1 MKKKI
6 GFILAITV
14 IALVMLGTVSAGW
27 FDFLG
32 GGDNAQNTTND
43 DKTFIVGFDAEF
55 PPYGYK
61 DANGNYTGFDLEL
74 AQEVCKRNNWTYE
87 AHPINWDAKDAE
99 LDSGSI
105 DCIWNGFTIT
115 EDRQDQYTWSNPYF
129 DNKQVFVVKSDSG
142 INSTADLAGKTVEVQ
157 KDSSALEALENDNKT
172 LAGTFGTLN
181 QVDDYNSAFMS
192 LEAGSCDA
200 IAMDIGVAEYEI
212 KNKNASDTYSI
223 LNESITSEQY
233 GIGFK
238 KGNDALKDQVQTT
251 LDEMFK
257 DGTVEKIAQK
267 YGISSDALIQP

>member
-1 MKKKI
+1 
-6 GFILAITV
+6 
-14 IALVMLGTVSAGW
+14 
-27 FDFLG
+27 
-32 GGDNAQNTTND
+32 
-43 DKTFIVGFDAEF
+43 
-55 PPYGYK
+55 
-61 DANGNYTGFDLEL
+61 
-74 AQEVCKRNNWTYE
+74 
-87 AHPINWDAKDAE
+87 
-99 LDSGSI
+99 
-105 DCIWNGFTIT
+105 
-115 EDRQDQYTWSNPYF
+115 
-129 DNKQVFVVKSDSG
+129 
-142 INSTADLAGKTVEVQ
+142 
-157 KDSSALEALENDNKT
+157 
-172 LAGTFGTLN
+172 
-181 QVDDYNSAFMS
+181 MS

>member
-43 DKTFIVGFDAEF
+43 DNTFIVGFDAEF

-129 DNKQVFVVKSDSG
+129 DNKQVFVVRSDSG

-181 QVDDYNSAFMS
+181 QVEDYNSAFMS

-267 YGISSDALIQP
+267 